1 MTGKLLLTF
10 NAGSSTVKIGLFLRE
25 DGKARRIGKGMIDFR
40 HKPLTFHLVEGP
52 ETFDVPLE
60 AGGGDVLHD
69 VLDET
74 FDWFGRHFAMDAVT
88 AVGHRVVHGGDSFR
102 GPVLLDAPTIE
113 AIDALSPLAPLH
125 QPQNVRLIR
134 AVADLRPGVPQ
145 TASFDTAFHAGQAP
159 VVRRFAIPRSFYE
172 DGIKRYGFHG
182 LSYAFVSAEL
192 ARRRP
197 DVAGARTVIA
207 HLGSGASLCAVSDG
221 KSRDSSMSFSTID
234 GIPMATR
241 SGAIDPGV
249 LFHLMR
255 TKGMNREEVED
266 LLYHKS
272 GLLGLSGISADS
284 RVLLE
289 SDRPEAREALD
300 VFTFR
305 IAGEVARLSASIGGL
320 DALVFTAGIG
330 EHQPAIRH
338 AVCDRLAFLGIA
350 LDDEANAANAEMV
363 SAPESRTKVFVIA
376 TDEEQVIAD
385 EALAVLAGRQT
396 SPELS

>member
-1 MTGKLLLTF
+1 MTERLLLTF

-25 DGKARRIGKGMIDFR
+25 NGKARRIGKGMIDFR

-60 AGGGDVLHD
+60 AEGGDVLHE

-74 FDWFGRHFAMDAVT
+74 FGWLAKHFDLDAVS
-88 AVGHRVVHGGDSFR
+88 AVGHRVVHGGDRFR
-102 GPVLLDAPTIE
+102 GPVLLDGATIE

-134 AVADLRPGVPQ
+134 AVADLRPDLPQ
-145 TASFDTAFHAGQAP
+145 TASFDTAFHAGQEP
-159 VVRRFAIPRSFYE
+159 VVRRFAIPRNLYDE
-172 DGIKRYGFHG
+172 GIKRYGFHG
-182 LSYAFVSAEL
+182 LSYAFISAEL

-197 DVAGARTVIA
+197 EIAGARTVIA
-207 HLGSGASLCAVSDG
+207 HLGSGASLCAVSEG

-289 SDRPEAREALD
+289 SDRPEAHEALD

-330 EHQPAIRH
+330 EHQPAIRK
-338 AVCDRLAFLGIA
+338 AVCERLAFLGIA
-350 LDDEANAANAEMV
+350 LDDAANGANAEMV
-363 SAPESRTKVFVIA
+363 SARQSRTKVFVIA

-385 EALAVLAGRQT
+385 ETLAVLGGRQFG
-396 SPELS
+396 SKLS